1 MYHNYVIRQFLNRI
15 STWNESSALQNYVTS
30 VQPYYMVLNY
40 KRQYIFNFSSPI
52 FCKVML
58 TLVTLSPCSFLINQV
73 PHQQFHYFFLQFK
86 IIKTGLLSQLG
97 PFTILNYLYYV
108 LFFFLAVEFIG
119 STRITAA
126 NKIGVSVRMWL
137 IGVSKLPEMAFAQSW
152 YR

>member
-86 IIKTGLLSQLG
+86 IIKTGLLSRLG
-97 PFTILNYLYYV
+97 PFTILNYLYHV
-108 LFFFLAVEFIG
+108 LFFFLAGEFIG
-119 STRITAA
+119 STCEQGKKARITAA
-126 NKIGVSVRMWL
+126 NKIGVSVRM
-137 IGVSKLPEMAFAQSW
+137 
-152 YR
+152 